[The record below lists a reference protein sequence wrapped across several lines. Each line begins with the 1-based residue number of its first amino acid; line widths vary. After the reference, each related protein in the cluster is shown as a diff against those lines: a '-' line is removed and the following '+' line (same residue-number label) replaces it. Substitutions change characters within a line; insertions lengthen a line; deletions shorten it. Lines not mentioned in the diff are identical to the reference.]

1 MPINFMGIFSKKT
14 GHGAKNTVDRA
25 VDLCYNKT
33 IERQGTGRHEK
44 WRHEKWRAKKMIAF
58 VFFGAVLI
66 APVLVGAFFGI
77 SCLYEYTI
85 KLVYECGYNKNRE
98 NKRNFNISDY
108 EDYAALSVLA
118 LLAYLTVL
126 IHISTL
132 FWNTLVVTLPMTVTV
147 FAVWAVINYAVFYK
161 LGCKN
166 GNKELVV

>member
-1 MPINFMGIFSKKT
+1 
-14 GHGAKNTVDRA
+14 
-25 VDLCYNKT
+25 
-33 IERQGTGRHEK
+33 
-44 WRHEKWRAKKMIAF
+44 MIAF

-66 APVLVGAFFGI
+66 AMLTPFLVGAFFGI

-85 KLVYECGYNKNRE
+85 KLVYEYGYNKNRE
-98 NKRNFNISDY
+98 DKLNFNISDY

-166 GNKELVV
+166 GNKDMAV

>member
-1 MPINFMGIFSKKT
+1 MIGFM
-14 GHGAKNTVDRA
+14 
-25 VDLCYNKT
+25 
-33 IERQGTGRHEK
+33 
-44 WRHEKWRAKKMIAF
+44 
-58 VFFGAVLI
+58 FFGVVLI
-66 APVLVGAFFGI
+66 AMLTSFLVGAFFGI
-77 SCLYEYTI
+77 SCIYEYTI
-85 KLVYECGYNKNRE
+85 KLVYEYGYNKNRE
-98 NKRNFNISDY
+98 DKLNFNISDY

-126 IHISTL
+126 LHISTL

>member
-1 MPINFMGIFSKKT
+1 
-14 GHGAKNTVDRA
+14 
-25 VDLCYNKT
+25 
-33 IERQGTGRHEK
+33 
-44 WRHEKWRAKKMIAF
+44 MIAF

-66 APVLVGAFFGI
+66 AMLTPFLVGAFFGI

-85 KLVYECGYNKNRE
+85 KLVYEYGYNKNRE
-98 NKRNFNISDY
+98 DKLNFNISDY

-126 IHISTL
+126 LHISTL

-166 GNKELVV
+166 GNKDMAV